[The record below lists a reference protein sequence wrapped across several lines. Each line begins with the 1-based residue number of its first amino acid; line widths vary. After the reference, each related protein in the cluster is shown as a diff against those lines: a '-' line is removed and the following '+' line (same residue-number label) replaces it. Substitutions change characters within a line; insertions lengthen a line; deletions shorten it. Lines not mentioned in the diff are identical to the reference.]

1 MVQPSQRRNAERDVT
16 RVHIYFFF
24 GAHFAVMGAQRDDRL
39 INMTTTNQDVKQV
52 KVIKPLTLS
61 ELAIKAEAQSIQHF
75 GLNEECTRE
84 DLLNM
89 PIKNFNKLLHFSEE
103 AKSMDKYPGYMRH
116 ILLQRIA
123 LQQDTIT
130 QQNVDILRK
139 LEELMVLKDKCPM
152 LNKVVAVTVDGAA
165 PQPLKTTPLVIVDD
179 VAEEPPAYVE
189 LEPIEA
195 KVEAKAEEVIDM
207 LQVD

>member
-1 MVQPSQRRNAERDVT
+1 
-16 RVHIYFFF
+16 
-24 GAHFAVMGAQRDDRL
+24 
-39 INMTTTNQDVKQV
+39 MTSTTNNDAKQV

-61 ELAIKAEAQSIQHF
+61 ELAVKAEAQSIQHF

-130 QQNVDILRK
+130 QQNVDILHK

-152 LNKVVAVTVDGAA
+152 LNKVVAVDTA
-165 PQPLKTTPLVIVDD
+165 LKTTPLVIVDD
-179 VAEEPPAYVE
+179 VSPATVADEPPAYVE
-189 LEPIEA
+189 PPQP
-195 KVEAKAEEVIDM
+195 VEAKAEAKVEEVIDL